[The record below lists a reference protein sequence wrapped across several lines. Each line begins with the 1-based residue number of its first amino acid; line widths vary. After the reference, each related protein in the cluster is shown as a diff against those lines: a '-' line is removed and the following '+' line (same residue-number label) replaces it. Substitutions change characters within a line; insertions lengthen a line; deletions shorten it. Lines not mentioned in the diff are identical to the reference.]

1 MIKPMTATIIATL
14 LVGGCSQAG
23 NVGNSLGIVWV
34 GPGTSAT
41 LTINAQTTTVPASA
55 PIIVPRVVP

>member
-1 MIKPMTATIIATL
+1 MRTLIIAAL
-14 LVGGCSQAG
+14 LLGGCSQAG

-41 LTINAQTTTVPASA
+41 LTINAQTTTTPAA
-55 PIIVPRVVP
+55 APPIIVPRTVP